1 MRELQIP
8 RSSRGFTLLELV
20 TVIVI
25 LGVLAIVAVPRLSGR
40 SGFDS
45 RGFYD
50 KAAAV
55 VRAAQKTAVAWRTN
69 VFVCVSG
76 AQVIAGTPNSCATPL
91 VGPSGGNLTEAA
103 PSGVTLNVVTFGF
116 DGLGRPVDS
125 AGVTLAAATTITFTS
140 TIPDDPA
147 RQIVVQ
153 PQTGYVVAN

>member
-8 RSSRGFTLLELV
+8 RNTRGFTLLELV

-45 RGFYD
+45 RGFFD
-50 KAAAV
+50 RATAV

-76 AQVIAGTPNSCATPL
+76 AQVAAGTLNTCAPPL
-91 VGPSGGNLTEAA
+91 QGPSGDLTFGA
-103 PSGVTLNVVTFGF
+103 PSGVTLNSVTFGF
-116 DGLGRPVDS
+116 DGLGRPIDS
-125 AGVTLAAATTITFTS
+125 AGTVLAAATTITFTS
-140 TIPDDPA
+140 TIADDPA

-153 PQTGYVVAN
+153 PQTGYVAAN